1 MFRFFSRSKI
11 EESKIDDI
19 NLNAVELMISIALAD
34 GKMSEDEKKLIMHYI
49 DSRNI
54 DSKSKLFKDALDSSI
69 EMTSFHDQVTA
80 INESYAKEDKI
91 SLLNDIWKLI
101 LIDGVIDKY
110 EENLFYRIGDLIHIK
125 RTELNKIKNT

>member
-1 MFRFFSRSKI
+1 
-11 EESKIDDI
+11 
-19 NLNAVELMISIALAD
+19 
-34 GKMSEDEKKLIMHYI
+34 MSEDEKKLIMHYI